1 MENTLIWLQEMEDNN
16 ESWVN
21 ISSVITMLKK
31 EQEEAINYT
40 RCCEELKDK
49 KTPTFNEWLKIWKW
63 KQIGSSYT
71 FKRGESYTD
80 AESLLRSYTK
90 EYSL

>member
-31 EQEEAINYT
+31 EQEEAINYSQ
-40 RCCEELKDK
+40 CCESDSEQFMCECSESTIYQTKSSDM
-49 KTPTFNEWLKIWKW
+49 KW
-63 KQIGSSYT
+63 CNKCGKVHT
-71 FKRGESYTD
+71 
-80 AESLLRSYTK
+80 
-90 EYSL
+90 

>member
-31 EQEEAINYT
+31 EQEKAIT
-40 RCCEELKDK
+40 VTHCCAELRDEYLQPELDK
-49 KTPTFNEWLKIWKW
+49 YKNIKVE
-63 KQIGSSYT
+63 
-71 FKRGESYTD
+71 R
-80 AESLLRSYTK
+80 TK
-90 EYSL
+90 GKSDM